1 MNKIFLPSV
10 AYRKYSTP
18 LLYGAEVVIKNYV
31 GMNIFPKYIYGEW
44 QHGAIYNL
52 PGIYPE
58 HINEGN
64 SENKNNPTWTFN
76 CLQESLLLQSNYKAK
91 AIGAP
96 ILYLPELQI
105 PYKRISGTLLIFP
118 AHSSFNIH
126 AYNSSN
132 ESVKKYLSYIKK
144 IKKHFDYVAV
154 CLHSECLRRN
164 LWVNEFKDL
173 SIEII
178 QGADVR
184 DTNSLER
191 MRALMSQFE
200 FVTSNQIGSHIA
212 YASFFGSKVSLAGPL
227 HNFELDAVLLEP
239 FYKKNSHLASWI
251 VDQNKLA
258 MQKFAFLHTNPW
270 EAMSNKK
277 WAGEQLGIKNILK
290 PEEMKRLFKLN
301 DMSQLFLQAKHAL
314 KRKLLYAKWL
324 LDD

>member
-1 MNKIFLPSV
+1 MNKICLPPV
-10 AYRKYSTP
+10 AIRNYSTP

-64 SENKNNPTWTFN
+64 SVSKKNPTWTFN
-76 CLQESLLLQSNYKAK
+76 FLQESLLLQSGYQAK

-105 PYKRISGTLLIFP
+105 QYKRIPGSLLIFP

-126 AYNSSN
+126 AYNSFN
-132 ESVKKYLSYIKK
+132 ESVKKYLRYIRK
-144 IKKHFDYVAV
+144 IKKNFDHVAV

-200 FVTSNQIGSHIA
+200 FVTSNTIGSHVA
-212 YASFFGSKVSLAGPL
+212 YASFFGSKASLAGPL
-227 HNFELDAVLLEP
+227 HNFELDAVLQEP

-258 MQKFAFLHTNPW
+258 MQKFSFLHKNPW
-270 EAMSNKK
+270 EAKSYKK
-277 WAGEQLGIKNILK
+277 WAGEQLGVKNILN

-301 DMSQLFLQAKHAL
+301 DMSQIFLQAKHGL
-314 KRKLLYAKWL
+314 KKKLHYAKWL